1 MKLIRANINDCEKI
15 WKMQKEAFA
24 DLLEKYQDYETSPA
38 NEPVEKIKAKLLDN
52 FTYFYFI
59 YDDDALVG
67 AVRVVHRNDGSRKR
81 IAPIFIMKEF
91 RGKGLAQKTFE
102 EIEKIHG
109 SDNWSLD
116 TILQET
122 GNCYLYEK
130 LGYKKT
136 GVKEKNQRPHGY
148 RLLRKKLVLRLRFK
162 QPKNTRSL
170 SLVEMTFATKDL
182 SPLTVNNKI
191 QPSLH

>member
-1 MKLIRANINDCEKI
+1 
-15 WKMQKEAFA
+15 
-24 DLLEKYQDYETSPA
+24 
-38 NEPVEKIKAKLLDN
+38 
-52 FTYFYFI
+52 
-59 YDDDALVG
+59 
-67 AVRVVHRNDGSRKR
+67 
-81 IAPIFIMKEF
+81 MKEF

-136 GVKEKNQRPHGY
+136 GVTEKINDRMDIVYYEKN
-148 RLLRKKLVLRLRFK
+148 
-162 QPKNTRSL
+162 
-170 SLVEMTFATKDL
+170 
-182 SPLTVNNKI
+182 
-191 QPSLH
+191 

>member
-38 NEPVEKIKAKLLDN
+38 NEPVEKIKAKLLDS

-109 SDNWSLD
+109 NDNWCLD

-136 GVKEKNQRPHGY
+136 GVTEKINDRMDIVYYEKN
-148 RLLRKKLVLRLRFK
+148 
-162 QPKNTRSL
+162 
-170 SLVEMTFATKDL
+170 
-182 SPLTVNNKI
+182 
-191 QPSLH
+191 

>member
-1 MKLIRANINDCEKI
+1 MKLIRANISDCEKI
-15 WKMQKEAFA
+15 WKMQKKAFA

-81 IAPIFIMKEF
+81 IATIFIMKEF

-136 GVKEKNQRPHGY
+136 GVTEKINDRMDIVYYEKN
-148 RLLRKKLVLRLRFK
+148 
-162 QPKNTRSL
+162 
-170 SLVEMTFATKDL
+170 
-182 SPLTVNNKI
+182 
-191 QPSLH
+191 